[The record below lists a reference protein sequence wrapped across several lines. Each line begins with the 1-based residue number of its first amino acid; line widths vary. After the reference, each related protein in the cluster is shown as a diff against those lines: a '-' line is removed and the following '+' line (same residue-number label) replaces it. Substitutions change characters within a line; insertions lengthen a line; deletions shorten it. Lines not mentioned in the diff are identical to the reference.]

1 MTILTKTKA
10 RGWVKYYNNF
20 YCLFFYIFYKIF
32 ILILNFFLNDWAIR
46 SPDLT
51 FFFLRIVKLKK
62 NEMKNMCSINTNFDI
77 IFVKEK
83 EEVIKFQ
90 FRMKKL
96 LLIII
101 SIIKIFYFYVKWFHM
116 MRGIKLSV
124 FPLENDWKTY
134 LSSKRFFVS
143 GWFRVLKWFFM
154 FLKAIN

>member
-1 MTILTKTKA
+1 
-10 RGWVKYYNNF
+10 
-20 YCLFFYIFYKIF
+20 
-32 ILILNFFLNDWAIR
+32 
-46 SPDLT
+46 
-51 FFFLRIVKLKK
+51 
-62 NEMKNMCSINTNFDI
+62 MKNMCSIDTNFDI

-116 MRGIKLSV
+116 MRGIELSV
-124 FPLENDWKTY
+124 FPLEKDWKTY

-154 FLKAIN
+154 FLKAINYFNKIFIMFSKYFGLNIGSKWIFEWKTRTLFFQRSLYRYCF